1 MSRYA
6 TKPPDGQKY
15 QRFCG
20 MLKVLS
26 KENPFLYR
34 VQVKMLNAKTNR
46 NDWRYENLGSNI
58 PEYETPIL
66 IAYPNG
72 KIGDGHNYKEKKD
85 PQTREQ
91 YASFTDANSERI
103 VGWFS
108 PNDIRVEIIEGD
120 EWIIGDGQIW
130 AYYNKEL
137 VDMLTAQGGSGMEVS
152 IETLV
157 KDIRKDGTTEVY
169 DSYEIIGTTIL
180 GKGVTP
186 AVAGAR
192 IRALTDMGN
201 ELKELKLRVASQQK
215 DNTIG
220 AGNEPPEGQV
230 KEGVNPRM
238 STNKKLMAKM
248 QELFPDYRVMSVSE
262 DGLTVGLY
270 SVKDNEFSAYTFTP
284 EAPNV
289 VMANRFQE
297 AKATVHVYVSKDY
310 SYELPVEAIMDMELP
325 EKVATLEAEKAK
337 EAKARE
343 DAEAALK
350 DMQDKECTRR
360 RNTAKDA
367 IKAALNKW
375 NDVHPEGERVNETV
389 LNSINTAIDS
399 GDYDKDEKADG
410 NWRGDEKAVTALNAI
425 CAAESIKYHER
436 VNGENKKVY
445 AWSRMQNSAGTTAE
459 SDLAAVLRRNGVEA

>member
-1 MSRYA
+1 MSKYA
-6 TKPPDGQKY
+6 TKPPNGQKY

-20 MLKVLS
+20 VLKVLS

-34 VQVKMLNAKTNR
+34 VQVRMLNTKTNR
-46 NDWRYENLGSNI
+46 NDWRYENLASNI
-58 PEYETPIL
+58 PDYETPIL

-85 PQTREQ
+85 PKTGEQ

-108 PNDIRVEIIEGD
+108 PNDIRVEIIDGD
-120 EWIIGDGQIW
+120 EWIVGDGQIW

-137 VDMLTAQGGSGMEVS
+137 VDMLSAQGGSGMEVS

-201 ELKELKLRVASQQK
+201 ELKELQLRVASQKK
-215 DNTIG
+215 DTTETG
-220 AGNEPPEGQV
+220 DELPEGQV

-248 QELFPDYRVMSVSE
+248 QKLFPDYRVLAVSE
-262 DGLTVGLY
+262 DGLNVALC
-270 SVKDNEFSAYTFTP
+270 SIKDNDIVSYAFTAEEP
-284 EAPNV
+284 ELV
-289 VMANRFQE
+289 VQTRFQS

-310 SYELPVEAIMDMELP
+310 SYEIPVDDVMDTELV
-325 EKVATLEAEKAK
+325 EKVSLLESEKEK
-337 EAKARE
+337 EKQARE
-343 DAEAALK
+343 AAENALK
-350 DMQDKECTRR
+350 EMQTKECTRR

-375 NDVHPEGERVNETV
+375 NDVHPEGERVSETV
-389 LNSINTAIDS
+389 LNSINADID
-399 GDYDKDEKADG
+399 GGAYDKDEKADG
-410 NWRGDEKAVTALNAI
+410 TWVGNEKAVAALNAL
-425 CAAESIKYHER
+425 CADASIKYHER
-436 VNGENKKVY
+436 VNAENKKVF
-445 AWSRMQNSAGTTAE
+445 AWTRMQNGETAGAE